1 MKEHDIKE
9 YFLKADDH
17 YYTAMNL
24 YAMYITD
31 NFPYHRFDPLSKI
44 ANNCELAGE
53 LNIKA
58 YMGENKIAFEKTH
71 SLMTFF
77 GRCADQNEYFL
88 KLESDVS
95 LLAGYTSKTNYPNEI
110 HIDKGI
116 VKRTIESAQN
126 ILFFEEILKLRYK
139 YGVQLPVT
147 DEEIKDKMIRDEE
160 AAYIMAL
167 EVYRGKLGINVSGKN
182 IAKIKAYLKDNRST
196 LPQTI
201 EIKKREILQNDKK
214 FGSYRILLEAKPG
227 ILGELEDNQ
236 ADHVKSI
243 SRKKHNKKTDNDID
257 IGR

>member
-1 MKEHDIKE
+1 MKGHDIKD

-24 YAMYITD
+24 YGMYIAD
-31 NFPYHRFDPLSKI
+31 SFPYHRFDPLSKI
-44 ANNCELAGE
+44 ANNCELSGE

-71 SLMTFF
+71 SLMTFL
-77 GRCADQNEYFL
+77 GKCADQNELFL
-88 KLESDVS
+88 KLEGDVS
-95 LLAGYTSKTNYPNEI
+95 LLAGYTSKINYPNEI

-116 VKRTIESAQN
+116 IIRTIESAKN

-147 DEEIKDKMIRDEE
+147 DEEIRDKMIRDEE

-167 EVYRGKLGINVSGKN
+167 EVYREKLGINVSGKN
-182 IAKIKAYLKDNRST
+182 IAKIKAYLKDNRSA

-201 EIKKREILQNDKK
+201 EIKKREILQNDKT

-227 ILGELEDNQ
+227 ILGELEDNH
-236 ADHVKSI
+236 ADHGK